1 MLTQQEKDWLERR
14 KNLCSRVNFAFMTTP
29 ASVMALKAEADVVRG
44 FGPATWTGTSMMP
57 PVFMPSHWNFW
68 PARSRAPLSILKG
81 FPRAPKCAGDM
92 IHGMAA
98 DRVICAGP
106 CSGRNKLWRK
116 NMPNDKLRA
125 GLIAS
130 VKIAQKDLG
139 LDDTTYRSLLQAVT
153 GQDSAARCTVPQ
165 LKAML
170 AELRA
175 KGWSPRPRNVPQ
187 ELRPLHAKITALC
200 ASLER
205 PLSYADA
212 IIRRQTRDT
221 ARLRTASRAQLT
233 ACVAALVRQQG
244 REDA

>member
-1 MLTQQEKDWLERR
+1 
-14 KNLCSRVNFAFMTTP
+14 
-29 ASVMALKAEADVVRG
+29 
-44 FGPATWTGTSMMP
+44 MP
-57 PVFMPSHWNFW
+57 
-68 PARSRAPLSILKG
+68 
-81 FPRAPKCAGDM
+81 D
-92 IHGMAA
+92 
-98 DRVICAGP
+98 
-106 CSGRNKLWRK
+106 
-116 NMPNDKLRA
+116 DKLRA

-139 LDDTTYRSLLQAVT
+139 LDDTTYRSLLQGVT
-153 GQDSAARCTVPQ
+153 GRDSAARCTVPQ

-175 KGWSPRPRNVPQ
+175 KGWTPRPRNVPQ
-187 ELRPLHAKITALC
+187 EL
-200 ASLER
+200 R

-244 REDA
+244 REGA

>member
-1 MLTQQEKDWLERR
+1 
-14 KNLCSRVNFAFMTTP
+14 
-29 ASVMALKAEADVVRG
+29 
-44 FGPATWTGTSMMP
+44 MP
-57 PVFMPSHWNFW
+57 
-68 PARSRAPLSILKG
+68 
-81 FPRAPKCAGDM
+81 D
-92 IHGMAA
+92 
-98 DRVICAGP
+98 
-106 CSGRNKLWRK
+106 
-116 NMPNDKLRA
+116 DKLRA

-139 LDDTTYRSLLQAVT
+139 LDDTTYRSLLQGVT
-153 GQDSAARCTVPQ
+153 GRDSAARCTVPQ

-175 KGWSPRPRNVPQ
+175 KGWTPRPRNVPQ

-212 IIRRQTRDT
+212 IIRRQTRDM

-244 REDA
+244 REGA

>member
-1 MLTQQEKDWLERR
+1 
-14 KNLCSRVNFAFMTTP
+14 MTE
-29 ASVMALKAEADVVRG
+29 S
-44 FGPATWTGTSMMP
+44 
-57 PVFMPSHWNFW
+57 
-68 PARSRAPLSILKG
+68 
-81 FPRAPKCAGDM
+81 
-92 IHGMAA
+92 
-98 DRVICAGP
+98 
-106 CSGRNKLWRK
+106 
-116 NMPNDKLRA
+116 KLRA

-139 LDDTTYRSLLQAVT
+139 LDDTTYRSLLQGVT
-153 GQDSAARCTVPQ
+153 GMDSAARCTVPQ

-175 KGWSPRPRNVPQ
+175 KGWTPRNIPQ

-212 IIRRQTRDT
+212 IIRRQTRNT

>member
-1 MLTQQEKDWLERR
+1 
-14 KNLCSRVNFAFMTTP
+14 MTE
-29 ASVMALKAEADVVRG
+29 S
-44 FGPATWTGTSMMP
+44 
-57 PVFMPSHWNFW
+57 
-68 PARSRAPLSILKG
+68 
-81 FPRAPKCAGDM
+81 
-92 IHGMAA
+92 
-98 DRVICAGP
+98 
-106 CSGRNKLWRK
+106 
-116 NMPNDKLRA
+116 KLRT

-139 LDDTTYRSLLQAVT
+139 LDDTTYRSLLQGVT
-153 GQDSAARCTVPQ
+153 GRDSAARCTVPQ

-175 KGWSPRPRNVPQ
+175 KGPRNVPQ

-233 ACVAALVRQQG
+233 ACVAALVRQQR

>member
-1 MLTQQEKDWLERR
+1 
-14 KNLCSRVNFAFMTTP
+14 
-29 ASVMALKAEADVVRG
+29 
-44 FGPATWTGTSMMP
+44 MME
-57 PVFMPSHWNFW
+57 S
-68 PARSRAPLSILKG
+68 
-81 FPRAPKCAGDM
+81 
-92 IHGMAA
+92 
-98 DRVICAGP
+98 
-106 CSGRNKLWRK
+106 
-116 NMPNDKLRA
+116 KLRA

-139 LDDTTYRSLLQAVT
+139 LDDTTYRSLLQGVT
-153 GQDSAARCTVPQ
+153 GMDSAARCTVPQ

-175 KGWSPRPRNVPQ
+175 KGWTPRPRNVPQ

-212 IIRRQTRDT
+212 IIRRQTRNT
-221 ARLRTASRAQLT
+221 ASLRTASRSQLT
-233 ACVAALVRQQG
+233 ACVAALVRQQE